1 MKLTYKKEEGDTSRN
16 SDLVGSL
23 FYLAFQNLLRFSS
36 MILFFFYILTVLG
49 LHCGV
54 GVGCPA
60 TCGILLPQPGIK
72 PVSPALEGRF

>member
-1 MKLTYKKEEGDTSRN
+1 MT
-16 SDLVGSL
+16 
-23 FYLAFQNLLRFSS
+23 
-36 MILFFFYILTVLG
+36 LFFFHILAVWG

-54 GVGCPA
+54 GVSCPA